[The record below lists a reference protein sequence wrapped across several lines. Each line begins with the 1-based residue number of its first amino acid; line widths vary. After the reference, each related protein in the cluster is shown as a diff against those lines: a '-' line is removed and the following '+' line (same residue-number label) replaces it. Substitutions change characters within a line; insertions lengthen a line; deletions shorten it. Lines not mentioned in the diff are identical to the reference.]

1 MRPIRLVM
9 SAFGP
14 YADTQ
19 AVDFRDATDAGLFG
33 IYGPTGSGKSSIFS
47 AMTFALFG
55 EAAKREQPIG
65 TLRSAHAPADLL
77 TEVAFV
83 FELGSKRYLVRR
95 QPDQF
100 RPKARGEGET
110 NHSHVAWLFD
120 VTGVEVDAFD
130 LEGCGVVL
138 AEKKVGL
145 VTEQIRKLL
154 GYGADQFR
162 QIVLLPQGRFEK
174 FLTSDSTD
182 RLKIL
187 RELFDVSL
195 YRAIT
200 EKLKEEASAVKREVS
215 DGYRVHAQRLQA
227 EGFASSD
234 ELEVGIGE
242 AERQTLDLA
251 ENSLQVEA
259 AACIK
264 EQAYAAAEEV
274 ERRFQEAEKAASAL
288 ALVRGRQREVDEV
301 RVRRDNALLAQRA
314 SDIFKTIAV
323 ADAKIADAAA
333 LEEDAATALAT
344 AVVALTR
351 AQAALEAEKAR
362 EGVIETLQ
370 RQLDELGRH
379 KQALADAGDLK
390 AEQDEAG
397 AARIAS
403 EAAARGALA
412 ELDRRTSLHQEA
424 QTSLSDAQRDQ
435 VERSRLRSERTTLD
449 AILTQARAYSR
460 ANTDLSKARS
470 ESERT
475 DGALAGVVAGHSIA
489 RERFE
494 HVEQDYFAA
503 QSSILASRLAEGEP
517 CPVCGAQE
525 HPSPAHSGGDP
536 KALEAEWKQARVDLA
551 AAASEYQ
558 DAREAHAAARSLVAE
573 REAAL
578 AGLTT
583 PEESATSLEAKIAR
597 IDEALQGLGAS
608 KDIALLE
615 ASIRDAKERLDSAL
629 ATSTNADSELQEART
644 REAVARRSYENHIAD
659 VPERYR
665 DETILQ
671 LAAGEIEVSIA
682 DRKKALAETENY
694 LRKAGEAKAKADADL
709 INAKARSS
717 DAVREAA
724 RAREQFAVR
733 LQEIG
738 ISDQQYGNFVQ
749 HVPEIEALTTV
760 VDEHES
766 ALRTAAGAAAQA
778 SAAVEGTQRLDL
790 ASMLATRDAARQ
802 AADAARQ
809 HLANVRARY
818 EGLTN
823 LRTELSDELTRL
835 RQLEE
840 KTGPLRALADA
851 FSGQN
856 EMNTA
861 LESFAIGAMFDQ
873 VLEAANL
880 RLEPM
885 TSGRYRLERDVESAG
900 GRTKRGLDIRVHDIE
915 TGRPRDLSTL
925 SGGETF
931 IAALSLAL
939 GLSDIVEAS
948 HGAIRLDTIFIDEGF
963 GSLDTEN
970 DSGTLDRVLQVLQD
984 IVGASRAVGLIS
996 HVPLVQ
1002 QAVPN
1007 GFTVLKGVGG
1017 SSIEKRA
1024 A

>member
-1 MRPIRLVM
+1 MRPIKLVM

-19 AVDFRDATDAGLFG
+19 TVDFRDATDAGLFG

-65 TLRSAHAPADLL
+65 TLRSAHAPANLL

-83 FELGSKRYLVRR
+83 FELGTKRYLVRR
-95 QPDQF
+95 QPDQS
-100 RPKARGEGET
+100 RPKTRGEGET
-110 NHSHVAWLFD
+110 NHSHAAWLFD
-120 VTGVEVDAFD
+120 VTGVELDALD

-145 VTEQIRKLL
+145 ITEQIKKLL

-174 FLTSDSTD
+174 FLTSDSTE

-187 RELFDVSL
+187 RDLFDVSL

-200 EKLKEEASAVKREVS
+200 EKLKEEASAAKREVS

-234 ELEVGIGE
+234 ELNVGIADTE
-242 AERQTLDLA
+242 AESLDLA
-251 ENSLQVEA
+251 EKALQLEA
-259 AACIK
+259 AACTA
-264 EQAYAAAEEV
+264 EQTYASAEEV
-274 ERRFQEAEKAASAL
+274 ERRFLEAEKAATAL
-288 ALVRGRQREVDEV
+288 ALVKERQPQVDAS
-301 RVRRDNALLAQRA
+301 RLRRDHALLAQRA
-314 SDIFKTIAV
+314 SDIFGTIAV
-323 ADAKIADAAA
+323 ADEKVADAALVEKEAEENSASA
-333 LEEDAATALAT
+333 LEGFRESE
-344 AVVALTR
+344 
-351 AQAALEAEKAR
+351 AALEAEKAR
-362 EGVIETLQ
+362 EGEIEALQ
-370 RQLDELGRH
+370 RQVDDLGRY
-379 KQALADAGDLK
+379 KQALADAVDLK
-390 AEQDEAG
+390 VEQDQ
-397 AARIAS
+397 
-403 EAAARGALA
+403 AAAERVEA
-412 ELDRRTSLHQEA
+412 EGSVTNAVAEVTRLTKLHEGA
-424 QTSLSDAQRDQ
+424 QTSLSEAQRDN
-435 VERSRLRSERTTLD
+435 VERSRFQSERTALNVHL
-449 AILTQARAYSR
+449 AQARAHSR
-460 ANTDLSKARS
+460 ASTDLATARS
-470 ESERT
+470 EFEQTNRKLVSTAE
-475 DGALAGVVAGHSIA
+475 AGSAA
-489 RERFE
+489 KERFE
-494 HVEQDYFAA
+494 LAEKEYFAA
-503 QSSILASRLAEGEP
+503 QASILALRLAEGEP
-517 CPVCGAQE
+517 CPVCGANE

-536 KALEAEWKQARVDLA
+536 EDLEGEWKQAREELDEA
-551 AAASEYQ
+551 ATQ
-558 DAREAHAAARSLVAE
+558 HQNAREAHASARSLVAE

-578 AGLTT
+578 AALSAPEQPATT
-583 PEESATSLEAKIAR
+583 LEGMIADIEMALQSLGAPKDVALLEEMVRDAKTQLDAASATSSEADR
-597 IDEALQGLGAS
+597 
-608 KDIALLE
+608 
-615 ASIRDAKERLDSAL
+615 R
-629 ATSTNADSELQEART
+629 LQEART
-644 REAVARRSYENHIAD
+644 EEAVDRRSYEDHIAD
-659 VPERYR
+659 VPARYR
-665 DETILQ
+665 DETVLQ
-671 LAAGEIEVSIA
+671 QARAGIGNSIA
-682 DRKKALAETENY
+682 DRKKALAEAENA
-694 LRKAGEAKAKADADL
+694 LRNASEAKAKADADL
-709 INAKARSS
+709 ANATARRS
-717 DAVREAA
+717 DATREAA
-724 RAREQFAVR
+724 GARKQFAAR
-733 LQEIG
+733 LHEIG
-738 ISDQQYGNFVQ
+738 ISDQQYRTFVR
-749 HVPEIEALTTV
+749 HVPEIEALTTI
-760 VDEHES
+760 VDEHEV

-778 SAAVEGTQRLDL
+778 SAAIKNTQRPDL
-790 ASMLATRDAARQ
+790 AVMTGTRDAARQ
-802 AADAARQ
+802 AADGAKHEHAA
-809 HLANVRARY
+809 ARARY
-818 EGLTN
+818 DGLVA
-823 LRTELSDELTRL
+823 LRTELSEELTRL

-840 KTGPLRALADA
+840 ETGPLRALADA

-1017 SSIEKRA
+1017 SSIERRA

>member
-1 MRPIRLVM
+1 MRPIKLVM

-19 AVDFRDATDAGLFG
+19 RVDFRDATDAGLFG

-65 TLRSAHAPADLL
+65 TLRSAHAPANLL
-77 TEVAFV
+77 TEVVFV
-83 FELGSKRYLVRR
+83 FELGTKRYLVRR
-95 QPDQF
+95 QPDQS
-100 RPKARGEGET
+100 RPKTRGEGET
-110 NHSHVAWLFD
+110 NHSHAAWLFD
-120 VTGVEVDAFD
+120 VTGVELDELD

-145 VTEQIRKLL
+145 VTEQIKKLL

-174 FLTSDSTD
+174 FLTSDSTE

-187 RELFDVSL
+187 RDLFDVSL

-200 EKLKEEASAVKREVS
+200 DKLKEEASAAKREVS

-234 ELEVGIGE
+234 ELEDGIAQ
-242 AERQTLDLA
+242 AETESLA
-251 ENSLQVEA
+251 HAEKSLELEA
-259 AACIK
+259 AACTA
-264 EQAYAAAEEV
+264 EQSYASAEEV
-274 ERRFQEAEKAASAL
+274 ERRFFEADEAAAAL
-288 ALVRGRQREVDEV
+288 ALVKGRQPEVDAS
-301 RVRRDNALLAQRA
+301 RLRRDNALLAQRA
-314 SDIFKTIAV
+314 SDIFGTIAV
-323 ADAKIADAAA
+323 AEGK
-333 LEEDAATALAT
+333 
-344 AVVALTR
+344 V
-351 AQAALEAEKAR
+351 AQAAMAEEAATTASVSALKAFTGAEAALQAEKAR
-362 EGVIETLQ
+362 EGEIEGLQ
-370 RQLDELGRH
+370 RQVDELGRY
-379 KQALADAGDLK
+379 KEALADAGDLK
-390 AEQDEAG
+390 VEQDQ
-397 AARIAS
+397 
-403 EAAARGALA
+403 AAAERVKA
-412 ELDRRTSLHQEA
+412 EGSVAKAVAEVARLTKLHEGA
-424 QTSLSDAQRDQ
+424 QTSLSEAQRDH
-435 VERSRLRSERTTLD
+435 VERSRLQGERTTLG
-449 AILTQARAYSR
+449 ARLAQARAHSK
-460 ANTDLSKARS
+460 ASQDLATARS
-470 ESERT
+470 ESEKTNRKLIS
-475 DGALAGVVAGHSIA
+475 ALDA
-489 RERFE
+489 RSAAKERLE
-494 HVEQDYFAA
+494 LAEQDYFAA
-503 QSSILASRLAEGEP
+503 QASILALRLAEGEP
-517 CPVCGAQE
+517 CPVCGANE
-525 HPSPAHSGGDP
+525 HPDPAHSGGDP
-536 KALEAEWKQARVDLA
+536 QALETAWKQAREELDEAVT
-551 AAASEYQ
+551 EHQ
-558 DAREAHAAARSLVAE
+558 NAREAHASARSLVAE

-578 AGLTT
+578 AALSA
-583 PEESATSLEAKIAR
+583 PEEPATTLESTIAD
-597 IDEALQGLGAS
+597 IDEALQALGAP
-608 KDIALLE
+608 KDVALLE
-615 ASIRDAKERLDSAL
+615 EHIRDAKAQLDEASA
-629 ATSTNADSELQEART
+629 ASSEADRSLQAART
-644 REAVARRSYENHIAD
+644 GEAVARRAYEDHIAD

-665 DETILQ
+665 DETALQ
-671 LAAGEIEVSIA
+671 LARAEIEESIA
-682 DRKKALAETENY
+682 DRKKALTEAENA
-694 LRKAGEAKAKADADL
+694 LRRAGEAKAKAEADL
-709 INAKARSS
+709 TNAKARSS
-717 DAVREAA
+717 DAVRDAA
-724 RAREQFAVR
+724 RAREQFAAR

-738 ISDQQYGNFVQ
+738 ISHQQYQTFVEE
-749 HVPEIEALTTV
+749 VPEIEALTAI

-766 ALRTAAGAAAQA
+766 ALRTATGAAAQA
-778 SAAVEGTQRLDL
+778 SAAIKDAQRPDLD
-790 ASMLATRDAARQ
+790 SMKATRDAARQ
-802 AADAARQ
+802 AADAAK
-809 HLANVRARY
+809 HELAAARAKY
-818 EGLTN
+818 EGLIG
-823 LRTELSDELTRL
+823 LRSELSDELTRL
-835 RQLEE
+835 RRLEE
-840 KTGPLRALADA
+840 ETGPLRALAEA

-1017 SSIEKRA
+1017 SSIEPRA